1 MFETFLV
8 KPIYNAF
15 VALLGV
21 MPQGDTGLAIIALT
35 FIMRVILYPV
45 FTASIRT
52 QIGMSAMQ
60 PELEEVKEKFKN
72 DRERQAREQM
82 ALFKKYKVNPLAG
95 FAALFIQLA
104 VIIALYFALFHEG
117 FPQIDQSLLY
127 TFVSM
132 PAAVST
138 GFFGLIDLLAPH
150 HILLALLVGLTQYFA
165 IWLTLGRTH
174 TPKGLSPEKA
184 AVHRMQQQ
192 MMLYLMPAVMAV
204 TSYFFVAAVGLYFV
218 AGNIFTLGQE
228 WLVRRTY
235 KFGQQSN

>member
-1 MFETFLV
+1 MFETYLV
-8 KPIYNAF
+8 QPIYNAF
-15 VALLGV
+15 VAIVGV
-21 MPQGDTGLAIIALT
+21 MPGYDAGLAIISLT

-60 PELEEVKEKFKN
+60 PELEEVKEKYKK
-72 DRERQAREQM
+72 DRERLAREQL

-104 VIIALYFALFHEG
+104 VVIALYFALFHEG
-117 FPQIDQSLLY
+117 FPAIDHDLLY
-127 TFVSM
+127 SFVQA

-138 GFFGLIDLLAPH
+138 SFFGLIDLLAPN

-165 IWLTLGRTH
+165 IWLTLSRTH
-174 TPKGLSPEKA
+174 VPKGLSPEKA
-184 AVHRMQQQ
+184 AVHRMQHR

-204 TSYFFVAAVGLYFV
+204 TSYFFAAAVGLYFV
-218 AGNIFTLGQE
+218 AGNVFTLGQE

-235 KFGQQSN
+235 KLGKESN